1 MGDNRE
7 CGWWRVFAD
16 SVCGCSG
23 VWVKAE
29 FIVQCD
35 SEVFEAV
42 DLLDCLIVDGNGVQE
57 SAVRVG
63 VRIATSFVLLMF
75 RCR

>member
-1 MGDNRE
+1 M
-7 CGWWRVFAD
+7 
-16 SVCGCSG
+16 
-23 VWVKAE
+23 WVKAE